1 MIVSMKQEKTNFD
14 LQYRFQ
20 SGERTL
26 CVAAA
31 PFERGNLT
39 TTLRFSDG
47 TEQQLYFNP
56 ADTRWGGGL
65 HDRLSFKILENGEKI
80 GFLVGATQKTGRLFG
95 GYPYYQVDYREKAY
109 EAYAVGLGKDGIFLC
124 LYRDGRV
131 LSVTEKDLIVHN
143 YQDTYTLYLDREED
157 FPLTALAVLYYDLT
171 CYGDLMELSVRSVKK
186 YSLHTVQKELLA
198 KYDPDFIPRIRKRD
212 GMNQD

>member
-20 SGERTL
+20 SGECML
-26 CVAAA
+26 CSAAA

-47 TEQQLYFNP
+47 TEQRLYFNP

-65 HDRLSFKILENGEKI
+65 HDRLSFKILEDGKKI
-80 GFLVGATQKTGRLFG
+80 GFLVGATQKDGRLFG
-95 GYPYYQVDYREKAY
+95 GYPYYQIDYRENAY
-109 EAYAVGLGKDGIFLC
+109 EAYAVGLGKGGIFLC
-124 LYRDGRV
+124 LYRDGRLLATV
-131 LSVTEKDLIVHN
+131 EKDQVVYN
-143 YQDTYTLYLDREED
+143 YQDTYTLYVDHEED

-171 CYGDLMELSVRSVKK
+171 CYGDLTELSVRSVKK
-186 YSLHTVQKELLA
+186 YVLNTVQKELLA

-212 GMNQD
+212 GINQD